1 MTAIKND
8 EIIIHGTTSNGKV
21 FRPSDWAERLCG
33 ILSSFTKDHRLAYHE
48 FVHPML
54 IDKVRCVTISK
65 QLEEVNPSMFRF
77 LMDFAADNDLR
88 VMSAEELCGSQSC
101 EAGTEAQSE
110 TAPAAPPE
118 AEVRQQRSDDIA
130 VAEAVA
136 ELKEQQS
143 SRLREIPPEETAT
156 AFAALSV
163 LRPML
168 NDINGFVEQINQ
180 IQRTQGYR
188 LLGIFEEGKTNAVAV
203 CGFREETNIV
213 SGRHLHIDDFIT
225 VPQSRGRGYATM
237 LLDEVRRIAEA
248 AGIKQIH
255 VDSNVSSER
264 TVAHRLYFKH
274 GFEIGAYHFVY
285 RLEGHKIGLDE

>member
-1 MTAIKND
+1 MSAIKHD

-48 FVHPML
+48 YVHPML

-65 QLEEVNPSMFRF
+65 HLEEINPSMFRF

-88 VMSAEELCGSQSC
+88 VMSGEELLGNDAQNH
-101 EAGTEAQSE
+101 ADTTPPQTDAAAAATEEQH
-110 TAPAAPPE
+110 
-118 AEVRQQRSDDIA
+118 QRSDDIA
-130 VAEAVA
+130 VAEAIA
-136 ELKEQQS
+136 EIREQQGGM
-143 SRLREIPPEETAT
+143 LREIDADNTAT

-168 NDINGFVEQINQ
+168 NDINGFIEQINKV
-180 IQRTQGYR
+180 QRAQGYR
-188 LLGIFEEGKTNAVAV
+188 LLGIFEEGKANAVAV

-213 SGRHLHIDDFIT
+213 SGRHLHIDDFVT
-225 VPQSRGRGYATM
+225 VPQSRGQGYAAR
-237 LLDEVRRIAEA
+237 LLEEVRRIAEE

-264 TVAHRLYFKH
+264 AVAHRLYFKH
-274 GFEIGAYHFVY
+274 GFEIGAYHFVL

>member
-1 MTAIKND
+1 MTAPKND

-33 ILSSFTKDHRLAYHE
+33 ILSSFTKDHRLSYHE

-88 VMSAEELCGSQSC
+88 VMTAEELYGSQKN
-101 EAGTEAQSE
+101 EAQQ
-110 TAPAAPPE
+110 AAPVE
-118 AEVRQQRSDDIA
+118 LAESTVCEQPQRSDDIA

-136 ELKEQQS
+136 ELKEQQG
-143 SRLREIPPEETAT
+143 SRLREITAEETAT

-180 IQRTQGYR
+180 VQRAQGYR

-213 SGRHLHIDDFIT
+213 SGRHLHIDDFVT
-225 VPQSRGRGYATM
+225 VPQSRGHGYATM
-237 LLDEVRRIAEA
+237 LLDEVRRIAEES
-248 AGIKQIH
+248 GIKQIH

-274 GFEIGAYHFVY
+274 GFEIGAYHFVH

>member
-1 MTAIKND
+1 MTAIKHD
-8 EIIIHGTTSNGKV
+8 EIIIHGTTGNGKV

-33 ILSSFTKDHRLAYHE
+33 ILSSFTKDHRLSYHE

-65 QLEEVNPSMFRF
+65 RLEEVNPSMFRF

-88 VMSAEELCGSQSC
+88 VMTAEELYGSQNP
-101 EAGTEAQSE
+101 EPAEPAPETEPATDFSE
-110 TAPAAPPE
+110 Y
-118 AEVRQQRSDDIA
+118 QHQRSDDIA
-130 VAEAVA
+130 IAEAVA

-143 SRLREIPPEETAT
+143 SRLHEITAEETAT

-180 IQRTQGYR
+180 VQRAQGYR

-237 LLDEVRRIAEA
+237 LLDEVRRIAEES
-248 AGIKQIH
+248 GIKQVH

-274 GFEIGAYHFVY
+274 GFEIGAYHFVH